1 MNSNLNT
8 SPTKS
13 ASYESGG
20 DSIREKRA
28 IAMKVLA
35 KWEKNKKEQIE
46 RVTSHYGT

>member
-13 ASYESGG
+13 VSYESGG
-20 DSIREKRA
+20 DFIREKRTA
-28 IAMKVLA
+28 AVKVLE
-35 KWEKNKKEQIE
+35 KWDKNKKEQIE